1 MSKLTSRK
9 MPKDYEGKLREV
21 LFAKHINRDS
31 LSRKIPQDIMM
42 IVDFFIS
49 HLSGIAYCLL
59 ERSLEKDEKMMNQ
72 LTSIMQELI
81 KDIEEFKVMLYEKEE
96 DEK

>member
-9 MPKDYEGKLREV
+9 IPEDYEGKLREA

-49 HLSGIAYCLL
+49 HLSGITYCLL

-81 KDIEEFKVMLYEKEE
+81 KDIEEFKVMFYEKEE

>member
-21 LFAKHINRDS
+21 LFTKHINRDS

-49 HLSGIAYCLL
+49 HLSGVYCLL
-59 ERSLEKDEKMMNQ
+59 ERSLGKDEKMMNQ

-81 KDIEEFKVMLYEKEE
+81 KDIEEFKVMFYEKEE